1 MPVFRSDESGYSPSI
16 EGLRDFG
23 NAGRYNPITPS
34 PSLPACLCSRLVH
47 GSTRSHYAREPVGPA
62 VSVSPSARASS
73 PEAARPSPQ
82 EASPPPSAPRAP
94 PGHTMALRVRVGV
107 CVYVLA
113 GSGMCG
119 TMCACLLLCVRVS
132 GLMCHS
138 VVFIFSSISIALQD
152 FF

>member
-1 MPVFRSDESGYSPSI
+1 MPTQTHSCPPLSHKPTQPVRP
-16 EGLRDFG
+16 L
-23 NAGRYNPITPS
+23 TPT
-34 PSLPACLCSRLVH
+34 PKPDA
-47 GSTRSHYAREPVGPA
+47 
-62 VSVSPSARASS
+62 AS
-73 PEAARPSPQ
+73 PSPQ

-138 VVFIFSSISIALQD
+138 VELKKKIIFSSISITLQD

>member
-1 MPVFRSDESGYSPSI
+1 MSHKP
-16 EGLRDFG
+16 
-23 NAGRYNPITPS
+23 TP
-34 PSLPACLCSRLVH
+34 PARPL
-47 GSTRSHYAREPVGPA
+47 TPTPK
-62 VSVSPSARASS
+62 

-94 PGHTMALRVRVGV
+94 PGHTMALRVRVDV

-119 TMCACLLLCVRVS
+119 TMCACLLLCVLVS

-138 VVFIFSSISIALQD
+138 VVFIFSSISITLQD
-152 FF
+152 FVLEWHDNI